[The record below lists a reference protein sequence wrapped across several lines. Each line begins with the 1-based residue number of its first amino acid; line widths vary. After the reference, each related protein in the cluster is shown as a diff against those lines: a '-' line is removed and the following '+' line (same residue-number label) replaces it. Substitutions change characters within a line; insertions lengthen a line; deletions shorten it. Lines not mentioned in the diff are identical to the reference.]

1 MATMKCKMS
10 WLKWQMTV
18 IWPCKR
24 IIMINNNKL
33 TLNKWI
39 TASRRKK
46 SNRAVIKLA
55 KCTKIRCVN
64 QRCPLIQI
72 TTKWRTWRCMIALR
86 WRMIRYRRNQIIR
99 SMNKMHVKWQL
110 RHYNRMHAIRN
121 LSKMLSSKANK
132 TKKSPNKLL
141 KLKAQINQIKTVK
154 HLRDK
159 LNYWVIGTNPCR
171 KGSKV

>member
-1 MATMKCKMS
+1 
-10 WLKWQMTV
+10 
-18 IWPCKR
+18 
-24 IIMINNNKL
+24 
-33 TLNKWI
+33 
-39 TASRRKK
+39 
-46 SNRAVIKLA
+46 
-55 KCTKIRCVN
+55 
-64 QRCPLIQI
+64 
-72 TTKWRTWRCMIALR
+72 
-86 WRMIRYRRNQIIR
+86 MIRYRRNQIIR

-159 LNYWVIGTNPCR
+159 LNY
-171 KGSKV
+171 